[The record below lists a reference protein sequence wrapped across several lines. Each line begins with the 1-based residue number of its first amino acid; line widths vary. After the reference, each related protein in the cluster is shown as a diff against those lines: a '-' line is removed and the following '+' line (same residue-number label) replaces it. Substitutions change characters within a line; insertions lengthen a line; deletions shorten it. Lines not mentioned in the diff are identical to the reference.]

1 MKFFITM
8 GIIFV
13 LGLGAL
19 IWGLASIEQC
29 FEKGYAISV
38 FGEDKYAGTDY
49 AKALEMANGK
59 PIYESYK
66 LIPCE

>member
-13 LGLGAL
+13 LVIGAL
-19 IWGLASIEQC
+19 IWGLKNIEQC

-38 FGEDKYAGTDY
+38 YGTDKYVGADY
-49 AKALEMANGK
+49 NRALEMANGK
-59 PIYESYK
+59 PIYESRK
-66 LIPCE
+66 LIPCN